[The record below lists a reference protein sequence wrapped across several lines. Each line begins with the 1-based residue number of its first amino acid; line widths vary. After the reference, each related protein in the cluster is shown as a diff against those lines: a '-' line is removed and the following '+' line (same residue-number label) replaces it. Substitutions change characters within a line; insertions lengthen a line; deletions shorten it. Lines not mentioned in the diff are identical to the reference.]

1 MLSVA
6 FLHSIDAAAI
16 ANRLCSRITD
26 SQENWSATPYP
37 LLSEEDSIP
46 WTAIKNGT
54 LKANIVVFLA
64 SEQFLQ
70 NSKQHLSSWVQST
83 NSKYRFVAITIGRSV
98 SFPQAQIPLDIE
110 LKLIPTNHDHEE
122 IWKKCVSEFLDYCTI
137 VEIANQNTESIKK
150 EKRERS
156 KKHTSLLLGI
166 MLIYLAG
173 IVCAMAIVF
182 TDSSELTRS
191 SAEMV
196 LVLMSILSALFI
208 TVASY
213 FVFSGIQKKRDRADQ
228 TEFGNDLDM
237 ALSNS
242 PRRIR
247 PKDTCSTALEF
258 VSSSAPL
265 ISYDLLDAVFS
276 LIKHSGSE
284 KESDAALVGD
294 SVDAEMSRTIGSE
307 SYLPLGHLKLNWKQ
321 MKGYYDI
328 SKKQATSAFVF
339 AIIICFIGIAIFAFS
354 VVSPFIPAFA
364 SNNVLVPIVGTI
376 GGAIV
381 ELFAGTILIVYK
393 KTLSQMNLY
402 HEALSDYQRYL
413 SCINLVS
420 MISDEEKRDAL
431 YNQIITFEM
440 SKVTS
445 VHNTDTSS

>member
-6 FLHSIDAAAI
+6 ILHSIDAATI
-16 ANRLCSRITD
+16 AKQLCSTITD
-26 SQENWSATPYP
+26 TQKNWLATPYP
-37 LLSEEDSIP
+37 LLNEEDSVS

-54 LKANIVVFLA
+54 LKANVVVFLA

-70 NSKQHLSSWVQST
+70 NNKQHLSNLIQPHST
-83 NSKYRFVAITIGRSV
+83 RYRFIAITIGRSI
-98 SFPQAQIPLDIE
+98 SFPKVQLPLDIE
-110 LKLIPTNHDHEE
+110 LSLEPSNYNHEE
-122 IWKKCVSEFLDYCTI
+122 IWKKTVSELLGYCTI
-137 VEIANQNTESIKK
+137 VEIANQNNKNIKK

-156 KKHTSLLLGI
+156 KKQTSLLLGI

-182 TDSSELTRS
+182 TDSNELTRS

-196 LVLMSILSALFI
+196 LVFMSIFSALFI
-208 TVASY
+208 SAASY
-213 FVFSGIQKKRDRADQ
+213 FVFSGIQKRRDRADQ

-242 PRRIR
+242 PQRVR
-247 PKDTCSTALEF
+247 KKETYSTTLEV
-258 VSSSAPL
+258 VSSIAPL
-265 ISYDLLDAVFS
+265 VSYDLLDAVFS
-276 LIKHSGSE
+276 LIKSRGDE
-284 KESDAALVGD
+284 KSQDSVLVGD
-294 SVDAEMSRTIGSE
+294 PVDAEMSRTIGSE

-339 AIIICFIGIAIFAFS
+339 AIIICFIGIGIFAFS

-364 SNNVLVPIVGTI
+364 SNNTLIPIVGTI

-420 MISDEEKRDAL
+420 MISNEEKRDQL
-431 YNQIITFEM
+431 YSQIISSEM
-440 SKVTS
+440 NKISMT
-445 VHNTDTSS
+445 HNTDTSS

>member
-6 FLHSIDAAAI
+6 ILHAIDAATI
-16 ANRLCSRITD
+16 AKRLCSTITD
-26 SQENWSATPYP
+26 TQKNWLAKPYP
-37 LLSEEDSIP
+37 LLNEEDSVP

-54 LKANIVVFLA
+54 LKANVVVFLA

-70 NSKQHLSSWVQST
+70 NNKQHLSNLIQPNNT
-83 NSKYRFVAITIGRSV
+83 KYRFITITIGRSI
-98 SFPQAQIPLDIE
+98 SFPKMQLPLDIE
-110 LKLIPTNHDHEE
+110 LSLEPSNYNHEE
-122 IWKKCVSEFLDYCTI
+122 IWDKTVSELLGYCTI
-137 VEIANQNTESIKK
+137 VEIANQNNENIKK

-156 KKHTSLLLGI
+156 KKQTSLLLGI

-182 TDSSELTRS
+182 TDSNELTRS

-196 LVLMSILSALFI
+196 LVFMSIFSALFI
-208 TVASY
+208 SAASY
-213 FVFSGIQKKRDRADQ
+213 FVFSGIQKRRDLADQ

-237 ALSNS
+237 ALSNN
-242 PRRIR
+242 PHRVR
-247 PKDTCSTALEF
+247 KEEAYSTTLEV
-258 VSSSAPL
+258 VSSIAPL
-265 ISYDLLDAVFS
+265 VSYDLLDAVFS
-276 LIKHSGSE
+276 LIKSRGDD
-284 KESDAALVGD
+284 KAQDTDLVGD
-294 SVDAEMSRTIGSE
+294 PVDAEMSRTIGSE

-364 SNNVLVPIVGTI
+364 SNNILIPIVGTI
-376 GGAIV
+376 GGTIV

-420 MISDEEKRDAL
+420 MISDVEKRDQL
-431 YNQIITFEM
+431 FSQIISSEM
-440 SKVTS
+440 NKVSMT
-445 VHNTDTSS
+445 HNADTSP